1 MDSFHDGIEVA
12 RFAMTLQDILA
23 VFTPGRGIPTLTGDM
38 RQTSAERLAGTRRR
52 VGRIGTRTRL
62 FATGL
67 GTLVDPVT
75 LNALLEMAGNWT
87 MS

>member
-1 MDSFHDGIEVA
+1 MSAAIFQRSGPGASFADVDSFHDGTEVA

-23 VFTPGRGIPTLTGDM
+23 VFAPGRGIPTLTGDM
-38 RQTSAERLAGTRRR
+38 RQTSAERL
-52 VGRIGTRTRL
+52 V
-62 FATGL
+62 

-75 LNALLEMAGNWT
+75 LNALLEMARNRT